1 MRPTLL
7 RMNQRSTI
15 RRAVRVECQVVRE
28 RDFTLVGKSAVDLST
43 RGMLVETTEQVLTG
57 EPLVVSFRSPKNKRT
72 WFDCEATVARVV
84 HGRRPYDGGRF
95 LGVCFDGLDDWQ
107 AFVLRS
113 ELRGLPP
120 PFPKRELRVDHAASV
135 QRFLGR

>member
-1 MRPTLL
+1 
-7 RMNQRSTI
+7 MNQRSTI

-28 RDFTLVGKSAVDLST
+28 RDFTLVGTSAIDLST
-43 RGMLVETTEQVLTG
+43 RGMLVATNERVLTG
-57 EPLVVSFRSPKNKRT
+57 EEMIVAFRSPRRRRS

-95 LGVCFDGLDDWQ
+95 LGLRFEDLDEWQ
-107 AFVLRS
+107 SFVLRS

-120 PFPKRELRVDHAASV
+120 PFPKRELRVDYAASV
-135 QRFLGR
+135 RRFLGR

>member
-1 MRPTLL
+1 
-7 RMNQRSTI
+7 MNQRSTI

-28 RDFTLVGKSAVDLST
+28 RDFRLVGRSAIDLST
-43 RGMLVETTEQVLTG
+43 RGMLVETDERVLTG
-57 EPLVVSFRSPKNKRT
+57 EPMIVAFRSPKNKRT
-72 WFDCEATVARVV
+72 WFDCEATVARIV

-95 LGVCFDGLDDWQ
+95 LGLRFDALDEWQ

-120 PFPKRELRVDHAASV
+120 PFPKRELRIDYAASI
-135 QRFLGR
+135 RRYLGR

>member
-1 MRPTLL
+1 
-7 RMNQRSTI
+7 MNQRSTI

-28 RDFTLVGKSAVDLST
+28 RDFKLVGKSAIDLST
-43 RGMLVETTEQVLTG
+43 RGMLVETNERVLTG
-57 EPLVVSFRSPKNKRT
+57 EPLVVAFRSPKSGRR

-95 LGVCFDGLDDWQ
+95 LGVRFERLDEWQ
-107 AFVLRS
+107 SFVLKS

-120 PFPKRELRVDHAASV
+120 PFPKRELRIDYAASIR
-135 QRFLGR
+135 RFLGR